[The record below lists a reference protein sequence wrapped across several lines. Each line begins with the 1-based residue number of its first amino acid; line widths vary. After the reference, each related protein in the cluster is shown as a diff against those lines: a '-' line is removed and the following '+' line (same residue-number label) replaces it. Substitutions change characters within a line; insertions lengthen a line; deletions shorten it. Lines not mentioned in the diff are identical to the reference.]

1 MNDLLT
7 VVETVIEHHLGEARQ
22 IPQGNAVTAIG
33 DRSAPVIDTDLSIVL
48 GTELRPDCVAHEVNV
63 PLPGGA
69 FDQPT
74 QHVGIDGR
82 IVEQLTMLSLVLLDA
97 LGNGEESFLR

>member
-1 MNDLLT
+1 MIFKL
-7 VVETVIEHHLGEARQ
+7 
-22 IPQGNAVTAIG
+22 
-33 DRSAPVIDTDLSIVL
+33 
-48 GTELRPDCVAHEVNV
+48 NV

-74 QHVGIDGR
+74 HHVGIDGR

-97 LGNGEESFLR
+97 LGNGKESFLR